1 MAIPANYSSQVPAS
15 SGPVNMAPQA
25 APQAASVVP
34 FIRGTGLGRYNFFD
48 QSGVTLSASGSQ
60 YTIPVKAYDYMR
72 SIIVRVD
79 TTAAGTG
86 TAVTLQPDGP
96 FNFFTNVQVYQPN
109 GQTLY
114 QTTSGY
120 HSFAA
125 HKYVGAAGYNDPR
138 QFNDFNYS
146 AGGGT
151 APTLTFQFRIPF
163 TISSDGL
170 GAVPNKNAA
179 APFFLQLNTNALA
192 SVFGGTVS
200 VSPTFRIRCY
210 LEAYDQPPTSLGG
223 LQVQTTPPNMNTLMR
238 ITEQQI
244 LMSSGQFDAKLP
256 RVGNYIKNLL
266 FISRNSSGA
275 RIAGT
280 AGWADPVQIV
290 LDEDP
295 KDNVPYY
302 SWLQD
307 IYEYYGY
314 GAQYGTATA
323 GTFVVPAA
331 DSPGGIDAG
340 VYPYVYNPS
349 PTGEVNA
356 LDTGNRWLPT
366 IESES
371 YLLRGNWGASVSKL
385 NVIYTEVLPV
395 GNVWE

>member
-1 MAIPANYSSQVPAS
+1 MGVPTSSMQTSNQSANSQTAAPA
-15 SGPVNMAPQA
+15 A
-25 APQAASVVP
+25 APQSVVP

-48 QSGVTLSASGSQ
+48 QSGVTLTAAGGQ

-72 SIIVRVD
+72 SIVVRVD
-79 TTAAGTG
+79 TTTPG
-86 TAVTLQPDGP
+86 TATTAALTPDGP
-96 FNFFTNVQVYQPN
+96 FNFFTNVQVFQPN

-114 QTTSGY
+114 QLTSGY

-125 HKYVGAAGYNDPR
+125 HKYLGTAGFNDPR
-138 QFNDFNYS
+138 AFNDFNYS
-146 AGGGT
+146 TGSAT

-163 TISSDGL
+163 TTSSDGL
-170 GAVPNKNAA
+170 GALPNKNAA
-179 APFFLQLNTNALA
+179 APFILQLNTNALA
-192 SVFGGTVS
+192 NVFSGSVS

-223 LQVQTTPPNMNTLMR
+223 LQVQTTPPNVNTIMR

-244 LMSSGQFDAKLP
+244 AMSTGQFDAKLP
-256 RVGNYIKNLL
+256 RVGNYIKNLI

-280 AGWADPVQIV
+280 AGWGDPVQIV
-290 LDEDP
+290 LDEDT

-314 GAQYGTATA
+314 GAQYGTATP

-331 DSPGGIDAG
+331 DAPGAIDAG
-340 VYPYVYNPS
+340 VYPYVYNAS
-349 PTGEVNA
+349 PTGEVCA
-356 LDTGNRWLPT
+356 LDTGNHWLPT

-371 YLLRGNWGASVSKL
+371 YILRANWGASVSKL
-385 NVIYTEVLPV
+385 NVIYTEILPV